1 MIEIRELIIRANIES
16 SAGNSRSDN
25 SAETSGSQNTGC
37 CEENIEQM
45 IKLFKEKNER

>member
-1 MIEIRELIIRANIES
+1 MIEIRELIIRANIEG
-16 SAGNSRSDN
+16 SAGNSRSNNTD
-25 SAETSGSQNTGC
+25 TSEEPKTGC